1 MPFPYK
7 KNVFTS
13 AILCIWSWGDMA
25 LECPQINTVVITTQA
40 LSIAAAGR
48 SPAAARAVGTRSG
61 LLSAFNLFSL
71 ICVQSPKC
79 MHLEEFN

>member
-13 AILCIWSWGDMA
+13 AILCIWSWGDRA

-40 LSIAAAGR
+40 LSIAVVGR
-48 SPAAARAVGTRSG
+48 RPAAAGAVGTLSG
-61 LLSAFNLFSL
+61 LLFSL
-71 ICVQSPKC
+71 QFGFADLWAIAEVYA
-79 MHLEEFN
+79 FRRI